1 MTKTYA
7 DDPEDAERRAAGGGP
22 PRSPDD
28 ELERLTTEARFHER
42 LRDLTVA
49 FSRDVSSTLTHGTA
63 LEAFAL
69 DANALL
75 EARRTSIWIHQ
86 RRERELALAASSD
99 VVGPQA
105 AARVPADDPATA
117 PARGLRLDRPVLV
130 AIGGKDL
137 LLAPLR
143 GWRRAL
149 GTLVLEAPFGP
160 GLSPG
165 QRLSLVRE
173 LSRQLSAAI
182 ENIQLLE
189 EVLQQRRLLEDTFNS
204 LIDPIVVIDS
214 ARRVV
219 QMNDA
224 LVSRT
229 GLSRAELLERPLDRL
244 VGPDLAA
251 WIVSLESPAPD
262 APDAGL
268 TRRFEDPRLG
278 GTFWVTVTPLVSAAG
293 APAGRVLVARDVT
306 EQTRLEEEREALRER
321 LAQSHR
327 LASLGQFVAGVA
339 HEMNN
344 PLQGVL
350 GHLELMIETSVDARP
365 LRRDLKMIYQ
375 EADRAAKI
383 VRNLLVFT
391 GSRRME
397 RRRLRLTRV
406 LSRVLA
412 SRAAVL
418 ERQGIT
424 VVRDDAEELP
434 WVTGDPALLHQAF
447 LNILINA
454 EHAINAEPA
463 AGGPAG
469 GGRIA
474 IRTEA
479 DRGRGMVVATI
490 HDSGPGIPPAV
501 LPRIFDPFFTT
512 KEVGQGTGLGLAIT
526 YGIVQDHDG
535 SIYATNPAGGGAAF
549 TVELPAAAGA
559 TGLRAAPRPHR
570 AAHPSDRVR

>member
-7 DDPEDAERRAAGGGP
+7 DDPEGAPSDA
-22 PRSPDD
+22 STDH
-28 ELERLTTEARFHER
+28 ELEGLRTEARFHER

-49 FSRDVSSTLTHGTA
+49 FSRDVSSTLTLGTA

-69 DANALL
+69 DANTLL
-75 EARRTSIWIHQ
+75 EASRTSIWIHQ
-86 RRERELALAASSD
+86 RRARELALAASSD

-105 AARVPADDPATA
+105 AARVPTDDPAA
-117 PARGLRLDRPVLV
+117 PAARGLRLDRPLTLTMN
-130 AIGGKDL
+130 GQEL

-160 GLSPG
+160 ELRPG
-165 QRLSLVRE
+165 QRLTLVRE

-204 LIDPIVVIDS
+204 LLDPIVVIDS

-224 LVSRT
+224 FVSRT
-229 GLSRAELLERPLDRL
+229 GRARAELLERPLDTL
-244 VGPDLAA
+244 VGPALAA
-251 WIVSLESPAPD
+251 WILSLESPDADAAAAAP
-262 APDAGL
+262 AQ
-268 TRRFEDPRLG
+268 RFEDARLG
-278 GTFWVTVTPLVSAAG
+278 GTFWVTVTPLVPADG

-306 EQTRLEEEREALRER
+306 EQSRLEQERETLRER
-321 LAQSHR
+321 LAQSGR

-350 GHLELMIETSVDARP
+350 GHLELMIETSAEARP

-397 RRRLRLTRV
+397 PRRLRLTRV
-406 LSRVLA
+406 LRRVLA

-424 VVRDDAEELP
+424 VVCQEGADVP
-434 WVTGDPALLHQAF
+434 WITGDPALLHQAF

-454 EHAINAEPA
+454 EHAVA
-463 AGGPAG
+463 ATGH
-469 GGRIA
+469 GRIT
-474 IRTEA
+474 IREEA
-479 DRGRGMVVATI
+479 DPERKVVLATV
-490 HDSGPGIPPAV
+490 HDSGPGIPPEV

-512 KEVGQGTGLGLAIT
+512 KDVGQGTGLGLAIT
-526 YGIVQDHDG
+526 YGIVQDHGG
-535 SIYATNPAGGGAAF
+535 SIYAANPPAGGAAF
-549 TVELPAAAGA
+549 TIELPAAPASSRRRKAGKS
-559 TGLRAAPRPHR
+559 GQGRA
-570 AAHPSDRVR
+570 SV